1 MDVIRNYLESM
12 FAAQPNTFEVIK
24 AKQELYSMMEDK
36 YTELIEE
43 GKPENEA
50 VAIVISEF
58 GNLDELK
65 ETLGIADVMSTH
77 EDINRRKVSLEEAF
91 DYISQMARYKLL
103 VGIGVMLCIIC
114 PVGLILS
121 EPAFSYSEGVAE
133 AVGVTLLFVCIAIGV
148 ALFIYS
154 GTMMKKWDFL
164 KQYPCYIDYST
175 ADAINREELGD
186 RPNSA
191 LRLAVG
197 IILCILSVVPVA
209 VFSALFKSEIL
220 VESIGPAI
228 LLVMVGLGV
237 LLIIVSG
244 AKSEAYKV
252 LISLNDRTTV
262 SGNYEGMNREEYDN
276 PTVEKIMSVFWPTV
290 TCVYLIW
297 SFLSFQWY
305 KTWLIWPIAGVISA
319 LIKNI
324 YGRKSR

>member
-1 MDVIRNYLESM
+1 M
-12 FAAQPNTFEVIK
+12 FAAQPNTPEVMK

-36 YTELIEE
+36 YTELIGE
-43 GKPENEA
+43 GKAENEA

-65 ETLGIADVMSTH
+65 DTLGIADVMTTH

-91 DYISQMARYKLL
+91 DYISQMAKHKLL

-114 PVGLILS
+114 PVGLILG
-121 EPAFSYSEGVAE
+121 EPAFVYSEGVAT
-133 AVGVTLLFVCIAIGV
+133 ALGLIFLFGCIAVGV

-164 KQYPCYIDYST
+164 TNYPCYIDYST
-175 ADAINREELGD
+175 ADAINREELND

-209 VFSALFKSEIL
+209 VFGVIFKSEVL
-220 VESIGPAI
+220 VSSIGPAM

-244 AKSEAYKV
+244 AKSEAYKT
-252 LISLNDRTTV
+252 LLSLNDKTTV
-262 SGNYEGMNREEYDN
+262 SGNYEGMNNEEYEN
-276 PTVEKIMSVFWPTV
+276 PTVANIMSVYWPTI
-290 TCVYLIW
+290 TCLYLIW

-305 KTWLIWPIAGVISA
+305 RTWIIWPIAGIISA
-319 LIKNI
+319 LIKSI
-324 YGRKSR
+324 YGRKTK